1 MRKERSWRLAAGLF
15 AVLCLVAAGLIAGNA
30 IAAPPAPIPQFL
42 SLDGYQNMPSSGE
55 KQHMKLVGYNDLQGR
70 ETLQVSTKGD
80 WVYVGHHNRPGSYPD
95 LHYNPLTQEY
105 EENGTTI
112 LDISNPARPRI
123 VAHIPNFENR
133 NSRSATVVYN
143 FLGSNK
149 DFLVRNS
156 EGATAPRWKYEVF
169 DITNRAQGIIG
180 IFKTGEITGTPVGSC
195 SGSPCGGIVSSTAH
209 KAYFS
214 QSGKLYV
221 ALDEP
226 GFRNGLHL
234 AVYDMSTLPGAP
246 KASTIFSA
254 GTNFDDRFIGRAW
267 LPGQKLTEPEPGER
281 LSGHHPIVDEANHR
295 VCMGYLTG
303 GNVVC
308 WDIGTNSGAPDFE
321 YPIEWTLDLNPPGKE
336 AHTVTMIKYDKVPN
350 FGYASGNAASEI
362 GLPRLY
368 AMVSDEAVSDSY
380 WRFNDVP
387 PGVRSGVREK
397 ITMIDVTHYEENK
410 TGMAVSSWQVPPE
423 NYIMRGGRF
432 GPHQFN
438 ETINAG
444 FNTFDDKIAF
454 VAYFNAGVRAIDIT
468 DPYKMKEI
476 GYYVPQENPRCG
488 YIGGNQPHPNI
499 QSNDVDVDYRGLVYA
514 PDRVG
519 CGLWILELQK

>member
-1 MRKERSWRLAAGLF
+1 MRRARSWRLAAGLI
-15 AVLCLVAAGLIAGNA
+15 AVLCLVAVGLIAGNA
-30 IAAPPAPIPQFL
+30 SAAPPVPIPQTL
-42 SLDGYQNMPSSGE
+42 TIDGYQNMPSSGE
-55 KQHMKLVGYNDLQGR
+55 KQNMKLVGYNDLQGR
-70 ETLQVSTKGD
+70 ETLQVTTNGN
-80 WVYVGHHNRPGSYPD
+80 WAYVGHHNRFNSASTIK
-95 LHYNPLTQEY
+95 YNPLTNQY

-133 NSRSATVVYN
+133 NSRSAVTQYN
-143 FLGSNK
+143 FMGSGK
-149 DFLVRNS
+149 DYLVRNS
-156 EGATAPRWKYEVF
+156 EGATGPRWKFEIF
-169 DITNRAQGIIG
+169 DITGRAQGIDHIW
-180 IFKTGEITGTPVGSC
+180 KVGEITG
-195 SGSPCGGIVSSTAH
+195 SPTTKGGGPFKANTH
-209 KAYFS
+209 KGYFS
-214 QSGKLYV
+214 KSGLFY
-221 ALDEP
+221 AGADEAN
-226 GFRNGLHL
+226 FRSGIHLMVFDLSGLP
-234 AVYDMSTLPGAP
+234 SAP
-246 KASTIFSA
+246 VSK
-254 GTNFDDRFIGRAW
+254 TNFDDTFVGRAW
-267 LPGQKLTEPEPGER
+267 LPGQKESEPPPDEP
-281 LSGHHPIVDEANHR
+281 LAGHHPIVDEENHR

-308 WDIGTNSGAPDFE
+308 WDTSKNSGAPDYQ

-350 FGYASGNAASEI
+350 FGYASGNPASEI

-432 GPHQFN
+432 GPHQYN
-438 ETINAG
+438 ETVNSE
-444 FNTFDDKIAF
+444 FNKFEDKIAF
-454 VAYFNAGVRAIDIT
+454 VAYFNAGVRAIDIS
-468 DPYKMKEI
+468 DPYKIKEV

-488 YIGGNQPHPNI
+488 YIGGDQPHPNI
-499 QSNDVDVDYRGLVYA
+499 QTNDVDVDYRGLVYA

-519 CGLWILELQK
+519 CGLWILEFKK